1 MDLVFFLEERLKFT
15 EYFYE
20 NARKPF
26 CEIMLAIEE
35 ERPPFPPKYD
45 ESGEPPYLSEWI
57 DARDGS
63 DSVGLAALSM
73 IVSSLKLFLDKWL
86 RLQLDFKPDEEYRR
100 DCKKHGWL
108 KALYRVL
115 EDTGICVKECPA
127 SLELIEQAILARN
140 RIQHPDS
147 LPLLQP
153 KHSESDLRKYP
164 SPYFV
169 DPDDPL
175 IDLFDSGL
183 NSGSE
188 LSWWLLPKVSI
199 DQDKFQELVAEVK
212 EFAQWLERAYSE
224 RG

>member
-15 EYFYE
+15 EYFYK
-20 NARKPF
+20 NTRKPF
-26 CEIMLAIEE
+26 CEIMLAIKE

-45 ESGEPPYLSEWI
+45 ESGEPPYMGERE
-57 DARDGS
+57 DAET
-63 DSVGLAALSM
+63 GLYFAGLTALSM
-73 IVSSLKLFLDKWL
+73 IASSLKLFLDEWF
-86 RLQLDFKPDEEYRR
+86 RLQLDFKPDKKYKR
-100 DCKKHGWL
+100 DCKERGL
-108 KALYRVL
+108 REALHRVL
-115 EDTGICVKECPA
+115 ENSGICARECPA
-127 SLELIEQAILARN
+127 NLELIEQTILVRN

-175 IDLFDSGL
+175 IGLFDGSL
-183 NSGSE
+183 NSGSK
-188 LSWWLLPKVSI
+188 LSRWLLPKVSI
-199 DQDKFQELVAEVK
+199 DQDKFQELVTEVK